1 MHSIMRK
8 ATASLMIA
16 AALTQS
22 SVPFAAAQANPETT
36 IVEDSAG
43 VKVIE
48 GDGASSVLSTVEDE
62 SRRIVSVVDLSTG
75 ERNEIVLD
83 KSSGTITSTYT
94 GETINAEAT
103 TSGGATARSTR
114 TAKKS
119 TVYKYSWKQIRDLV
133 GGAGGVAGIVAGIMA
148 LTGVGAVS
156 APVVA
161 AIAGIIGGIGSVIPD
176 DPNHGIKVTV
186 QNNNNPL
193 PQSPQKTITSV
204 WVY

>member
-114 TAKKS
+114 AAKKS
-119 TVYKYSWKQIRDLV
+119 TV
-133 GGAGGVAGIVAGIMA
+133 
-148 LTGVGAVS
+148 
-156 APVVA
+156 
-161 AIAGIIGGIGSVIPD
+161 
-176 DPNHGIKVTV
+176 
-186 QNNNNPL
+186 
-193 PQSPQKTITSV
+193 
-204 WVY
+204 